1 MARHVKNEVN
11 LKNES
16 KRNVALGTK
25 LFGIVRNIN
34 VKVNQSKS
42 SLFVAAKTAKDY
54 SVKAEVERA
63 KAIYCTLRRILIN

>member
-1 MARHVKNEVN
+1 MARHVKNEIN

-25 LFGIVRNIN
+25 LSGIVRNIN

-42 SLFVAAKTAKDY
+42 SASVAAKTAKDY

-63 KAIYCTLRRILIN
+63 KATYCTLRRILIN